1 MSAAPALPPDAAD
14 PVALAV
20 ALVRRRSLTPDDAGA
35 LAIAEG
41 VLAPL
46 GFTLRRMR
54 FGAVE
59 NLYARRGTAGPHLM
73 FARPRRRGARG
84 RPRRLVVAALRR
96 AGARRRAR
104 RAAGVADMKG
114 AVAAWLAA
122 LARGPLPERGSL
134 SVLLTADEEGPAL
147 DGTRRVVEAL
157 LAQGERV
164 DACLVGEPTS
174 AVALGDMM
182 KTGRRGS
189 LNATVA
195 VQGVQGHVAYPD
207 RARNPVPVLAALV
220 GRLCAEPWGA
230 PAPGFQPSNLEVTD
244 LEVGNTADNLI
255 PARAAAR
262 LNIRFNPAW
271 TGATLT
277 ARLEALCDAAS
288 AEAGVPVRLEAR
300 VSGEAFHTPDGPF
313 TDLVSDAVRAVTG
326 RTPERST
333 TGGTSDAR
341 FLRALC
347 PVVEFGLVGA
357 THAQGRRGGAPR
369 RCGGAGPGLRRS
381 DRPVERLNTPEPVAQ
396 WLEVRPAVVR
406 AT

>member
-1 MSAAPALPPDAAD
+1 MPVAPAPPPDACD
-14 PVALAV
+14 PVALAA
-20 ALVRRRSLTPDDAGA
+20 ALVRRPSLTPDDAGA
-35 LAIAEG
+35 LAIAEA
-41 VLAPL
+41 VLAPR

-54 FGAVE
+54 FGEVE
-59 NLYARRGTAGPHLM
+59 NLYARRGADGPHLM
-73 FARPRRRGARG
+73 FAGHVDVVPTGDPAAWSSPPFAAEAREGALFG
-84 RPRRLVVAALRR
+84 R
-96 AGARRRAR
+96 
-104 RAAGVADMKG
+104 GVADMKG

-122 LARGPLPERGSL
+122 LARGPLPDRGSL

-174 AVALGDMM
+174 AAVLGDMM

-189 LNATVA
+189 LNAEVTVE
-195 VQGVQGHVAYPD
+195 GVQGHVAYPD

-220 GRLCAEPWGA
+220 GRLGAEPWGA
-230 PAPGFQPSNLEVTD
+230 PSPGFQASNLEVTSLD
-244 LEVGNTADNLI
+244 AGAAADNLI

-271 TGATLT
+271 TGAALT
-277 ARLEALCDAAS
+277 ARLRAICEAAS
-288 AEAGVPVRLEAR
+288 AEAGLPVRLEAR

-357 THAQGRRGGAPR
+357 TMHKVDESVPLVDLEALAQVY
-369 RCGGAGPGLRRS
+369 AGVIARWS
-381 DRPVERLNTPEPVAQ
+381 A
-396 WLEVRPAVVR
+396 
-406 AT
+406 

>member
-14 PVALAV
+14 PVALAA

-59 NLYARRGTAGPHLM
+59 NLYARRGMAGPHLM
-73 FARPRRRGARG
+73 FAGHVDVVPAGDPDAWSSPPFAAQVRDGALVG
-84 RPRRLVVAALRR
+84 R
-96 AGARRRAR
+96 
-104 RAAGVADMKG
+104 GVADMKG

-174 AVALGDMM
+174 AAALGDMM

-271 TGATLT
+271 TGAALT

-288 AEAGVPVRLEAR
+288 AEAGMPVRLEAR
-300 VSGEAFHTPDGPF
+300 VSGEAFHTSDGPF

-357 THAQGRRGGAPR
+357 TMHKVDEAAPLADVEALAQVYA
-369 RCGGAGPGLRRS
+369 
-381 DRPVERLNTPEPVAQ
+381 
-396 WLEVRPAVVR
+396 EVIARWNA
-406 AT
+406 

>member
-1 MSAAPALPPDAAD
+1 MSAAPALPPNAAD
-14 PVALAV
+14 PVALAA

-73 FARPRRRGARG
+73 FAGHVDVVPAGDPDAWSSPPFAAQVRDGALVG
-84 RPRRLVVAALRR
+84 R
-96 AGARRRAR
+96 
-104 RAAGVADMKG
+104 GVADMKG

-174 AVALGDMM
+174 AASLGDMM

-271 TGATLT
+271 SGAALT
-277 ARLEALCDAAS
+277 ARLEALCNAAS
-288 AEAGVPVRLEAR
+288 AEAGMPVRLEAR

-341 FLRALC
+341 FLRVLC

-357 THAQGRRGGAPR
+357 TMHKVDEAAPLADVEALAQVYA
-369 RCGGAGPGLRRS
+369 
-381 DRPVERLNTPEPVAQ
+381 
-396 WLEVRPAVVR
+396 EVIARWNA
-406 AT
+406 

>member
-1 MSAAPALPPDAAD
+1 MPAAPALPHDATD
-14 PVALAV
+14 PVALAA
-20 ALVRRRSLTPDDAGA
+20 ALVRRPSLTPDDAGA
-35 LAIAEG
+35 LALAEA

-46 GFTLRRMR
+46 GFALRRMC
-54 FGAVE
+54 FGDVE
-59 NLYARRGTAGPHLM
+59 NLYARRGTTGPHLM
-73 FARPRRRGARG
+73 FAGHVDVVPTGDAAAWSSPPFAGEVRDGVLVGRGA
-84 RPRRLVVAALRR
+84 V
-96 AGARRRAR
+96 
-104 RAAGVADMKG
+104 DMKG

-122 LARGPLPERGSL
+122 LARGPLSDRGSL

-157 LAQGERV
+157 AAQGERV

-174 AVALGDMM
+174 ARALGDMM

-195 VQGVQGHVAYPD
+195 VEGVQGHVAYPD
-207 RARNPVPVLAALV
+207 RARNPVPVLAELV

-230 PAPGFQPSNLEVTD
+230 PSPGFQPSNLEVTN
-244 LEVGNTADNLI
+244 LAVGNTADNLI

-271 TGATLT
+271 SGAALA
-277 ARLEALCDAAS
+277 ARLQALCDAA
-288 AEAGVPVRLEAR
+288 AARAGMPVRMMELR
-300 VSGEAFHTPDGPF
+300 ISGEAFHTPDGPF
-313 TDLVSDAVRAVTG
+313 TDLVADAVREVTG
-326 RTPERST
+326 HTPERST

-357 THAQGRRGGAPR
+357 TMHKVDEAVALADLEALTRVYASVIRRWSA
-369 RCGGAGPGLRRS
+369 
-381 DRPVERLNTPEPVAQ
+381 
-396 WLEVRPAVVR
+396 
-406 AT
+406 